1 MIIVN
6 CNSFA
11 GTSKAQRVD
20 ETVKA
25 RHQQDQQQLINRL
38 QATEAQ
44 YQAILNAIPDFIFR
58 LSRDGNFLSL
68 NGEVANLPC
77 PGEEF
82 TGKNIQNILPTDVA
96 TIIQG
101 IITKTLDTGTLQ
113 TCEYQLPTPLEMR
126 DYEAR
131 LVVSGTDEVLAIVR
145 DITERKQTEAKLLL
159 TYQELADL
167 NTNLEHQV
175 EERTAELQQ
184 KMRELE
190 EIQRIKNV
198 VLHTVAHDLRTS
210 VIGNLMVLENLEIG
224 SGEWKVGSRENK
236 GNSEHGLE
244 ESTIPNPQ
252 SPLPNPQSPVPN
264 PQSLI
269 SVPRSTIDRMIQGN
283 NRQLGMLDSLL
294 EIHSCEEKELT
305 LHPELVLFGGL
316 LEKIITDLQPLL
328 RENQATCKNLIPE
341 GLPLVMVDQA
351 RFEKVVMSL
360 FSYSLQHNPPGLK
373 FTVKTTVEDGMIRT
387 LIQDNGVAIS
397 KSECDRLFD
406 LQIRDPQA
414 PCSTAI
420 CLKMYLCQQFIQ
432 AHGGKIG
439 ATSNPRQG
447 LTFWFTL
454 PSSS

>member
-82 TGKNIQNILPTDVA
+82 TGKNIQNVLPTDIA
-96 TIIQG
+96 TMIQG

-113 TCEYQLPTPLEMR
+113 TCEYQLPTPLEIR

-210 VIGNLMVLENLEIG
+210 VIGNLMVLENLGMG
-224 SGEWKVGSRENK
+224 SGEWNVGSRENR
-236 GNSEHGLE
+236 GNSEHELE

-252 SPLPNPQSPVPN
+252 P
-264 PQSLI
+264 LI

-305 LHPELVLFGGL
+305 LHRELVPFGGL

-328 RENQATCKNLIPE
+328 RENQATCKNLLPKD
-341 GLPLVMVDQA
+341 LPLVMVDQV

-360 FSYSLQHNPPGLK
+360 FSYSLQHNPPGLE

-387 LIQDNGVAIS
+387 LIQDNGITMS

-432 AHGGKIG
+432 AHGGNIG
-439 ATSNPRQG
+439 AMSNPRQG

-454 PSSS
+454 PSSG

>member
-82 TGKNIQNILPTDVA
+82 TGKNIQNVLPTDIA
-96 TIIQG
+96 TMIQG

-113 TCEYQLPTPLEMR
+113 TCEYQLPTPLEIR

-210 VIGNLMVLENLEIG
+210 VIGNLMVLENLGMG
-224 SGEWKVGSRENK
+224 SSEWKVGNRENR
-236 GNSEHGLE
+236 GNSEHELE

-252 SPLPNPQSPVPN
+252 YPIPN

-305 LHPELVLFGGL
+305 LHRELVPFRGL
-316 LEKIITDLQPLL
+316 LENIITDLQPLL
-328 RENQATCKNLIPE
+328 RENQATCKNLLPE
-341 GLPLVMVDQA
+341 GLPLVMVDQT

-360 FSYSLQHNPPGLK
+360 FSYSLQHNPPGLE

-387 LIQDNGVAIS
+387 LIQDNGITMN